1 MATDIMYEELL
12 QQFSS
17 HVDSGRVLV
26 RKLNVTNPENWSEV
40 MDLCVEKWGGLDVVF
55 NIAGVLCP
63 HKIQDVTLKE
73 INLQL
78 DVNIK
83 GVVLGTR
90 AAAKCFL
97 SMKDDISLPLHR
109 HRGHIINF
117 SSMGGLATV
126 SGVTLYAASKF
137 AVRGF
142 SSACSKDLA
151 DSNIAVTCFM
161 PDAVQTPMV
170 DLQLNF
176 DEASMAFSGDILSLE
191 EVEDCILNKV
201 LIERPVE
208 QWLSSRANVARFGDI
223 FGASRAVA
231 LAEWFMRRKGAQ
243 RQRFLIQ
250 ESRGK
255 VATDS
260 RASLNFGVSHL
271 PGLQKLTRR
280 KSLTKW
286 IVYALLIFI
295 FMEVYSRLF
304 IDIPFETAEEIA
316 KKNSHNIVGK
326 RFVVTGGS
334 AGIGFETARVLTKY
348 GGTVTI
354 ASRSETRG
362 ELAASKINTQANCMG
377 TAKFEKLDLAS
388 FASVKQFLD
397 AQMLHQDAVDVWIL
411 NAGMIS
417 PKYQQRRRS

>member
-1 MATDIMYEELL
+1 
-12 QQFSS
+12 
-17 HVDSGRVLV
+17 
-26 RKLNVTNPENWSEV
+26 
-40 MDLCVEKWGGLDVVF
+40 
-55 NIAGVLCP
+55 
-63 HKIQDVTLKE
+63 
-73 INLQL
+73 
-78 DVNIK
+78 
-83 GVVLGTR
+83 
-90 AAAKCFL
+90 
-97 SMKDDISLPLHR
+97 MKDDISLPLHR

-231 LAEWFMRRKGAQ
+231 LAEWFMRGKGAQ

-260 RASLNFGVSHL
+260 RASLNFGVSSAWFTESNKTEKFDEMDSLRPAHL
-271 PGLQKLTRR
+271 YLHG
-280 KSLTKW
+280 SL
-286 IVYALLIFI
+286 
-295 FMEVYSRLF
+295 
-304 IDIPFETAEEIA
+304 
-316 KKNSHNIVGK
+316 
-326 RFVVTGGS
+326 
-334 AGIGFETARVLTKY
+334 
-348 GGTVTI
+348 
-354 ASRSETRG
+354 
-362 ELAASKINTQANCMG
+362 LAVI
-377 TAKFEKLDLAS
+377 
-388 FASVKQFLD
+388 
-397 AQMLHQDAVDVWIL
+397 H
-411 NAGMIS
+411 
-417 PKYQQRRRS
+417 